1 VVDEQ
6 PVRIIAAEAGEDSV
20 WAVLRGVPDPE
31 IPVLSVVDLGIVR
44 YVRMPGPQVGIT
56 PTYSGCPATE
66 VIRASIRSALA
77 QSGYPNARIEEVLSP
92 PWSAAWISA
101 EGRRKLLE
109 YGIAPPNPSSP
120 DEPESCPHC
129 GGRKIEMIS
138 QFGSTPCKALFRC
151 LSCRE
156 PFDYFKCH

>member
-1 VVDEQ
+1 MVDAK
-6 PVRIIAAEAGEDSV
+6 PVRVVGEESDEDSV

-31 IPVLSVVDLGIVR
+31 IPVLNVVELGIVR

-66 VIRASIRSALA
+66 VIRESIQAALA
-77 QSGYPNARIEEVLSP
+77 AGGYENAQIEEVLSP
-92 PWSAAWISA
+92 PWTAAWISA
-101 EGRRKLLE
+101 EGCRKLSE

-120 DEPESCPHC
+120 DEPASCPHC
-129 GGRKIEMIS
+129 GARETERIS
-138 QFGSTPCKALFRC
+138 QFGSTPCKALYRC
-151 LSCRE
+151 LACRE

>member
-1 VVDEQ
+1 MVDDK
-6 PVRIIAAEAGEDSV
+6 PVRIIGEEAGEDAV

-31 IPVLSVVDLGIVR
+31 IPVLSVVELGIVR
-44 YVRMPGPQVGIT
+44 YVRMPGPQIGIT

-66 VIRASIRSALA
+66 VILESIRRALD
-77 QSGYPNARIEEVLSP
+77 QGGYPDATIEDVLSP
-92 PWSAAWISA
+92 PWSTAWISA
-101 EGRRKLLE
+101 EGRHKLQA

-129 GGRKIEMIS
+129 GSREVEVIS